1 MVASFI
7 NEGNLSTGET
17 TDLPQVTD
25 KLYQIMLYQ
34 VHLTMQDLN
43 SQLLVV
49 IGTVTDC
56 KSNYN
61 PDHEGP

>member
-7 NEGNLSTGET
+7 NGGNLSTGET

-34 VHLTMQDLN
+34 VHLTM
-43 SQLLVV
+43 SR
-49 IGTVTDC
+49 I
-56 KSNYN
+56 
-61 PDHEGP
+61 